1 MVDLALVYKHIPKVF
16 GTLAFIVN
24 PIFVYLI
31 FTEKSTRFGNYRY
44 VLLYFAMFNLVYS
57 IANVAIPIDIHSYRY
72 CFYLFI
78 SDGLFVEST
87 DWHLFLVALRCAL
100 VASSYAVLLSHFI
113 YRYLVIHDSTLT
125 RGNFHI
131 YMLMS
136 FGIFLAYTSVWHA
149 SCYFLGS
156 ANQETKEYIREDFG
170 KFYGIDSMDR
180 NMIACL
186 YNEGTNFTVIRSWS
200 TTTLWTT
207 ISAISICVFLKL
219 AHMIMRKLEN
229 ITGSISRKTSKL
241 QIELLRALIVQTIIP
256 IFVSFFPCHQLYNPH
271 FQHGF
276 GTVSDYTFERK
287 HFSEFFRPINYVEV
301 IALGAFAFCDPVA
314 IVMCLPVFRQRVL
327 CKKKAIE
334 KPLPDRPIT
343 TVTRTTATTN
353 LGPQN

>member
-1 MVDLALVYKHIPKVF
+1 MTVVDLALVYKHIPKVF

-31 FTEKSTRFGNYRY
+31 FTEKSTKFGNYRY

-57 IANVAIPIDIHSYRY
+57 IANVVIPIDIHSYRY

-87 DWHLFLVALRCAL
+87 DWHLFLLSLRCAL

-113 YRYLVIHDSTLT
+113 YRYLVVLDSTLT
-125 RGNFHI
+125 KGNFHI
-131 YMLMS
+131 FMMMS

-156 ANQETKEYIREDFG
+156 ANPEIKEYIREDFG
-170 KFYGIDSMDR
+170 KFYGINSTDR
-180 NMIACL
+180 NMISCL
-186 YNEGTNFTVIRSWS
+186 YNEGTDFTVIRSWS
-200 TTTLWTT
+200 TTTLWTS

-229 ITGSISRKTSKL
+229 MTGRISRKTSRL

-256 IFVSFFPCHQLYNPH
+256 IFVSFFPCVISFTIPIFNMDL
-271 FQHGF
+271 G
-276 GTVSDYTFERK
+276 
-287 HFSEFFRPINYVEV
+287 RPINYVEV
-301 IALGAFAFCDPVA
+301 IALGAFVFCDPVA

-327 CKKKAIE
+327 CKKKQ
-334 KPLPDRPIT
+334 LPDRQINNAT
-343 TVTRTTATTN
+343 STTATIKLEPLN
-353 LGPQN
+353 